1 MAADSS
7 QENTYV
13 IDTES
18 LSEMARLTQ
27 QDRSFT
33 HAMHGVF
40 PHQLDL
46 ARIHDVLDIACGPGG
61 WALDVAYEHPNMH
74 VVGIDVSRIM
84 IEYARSRAEAQNL
97 LNAEFKVMD
106 VLQPLE
112 LADHSFDF
120 VNARTI
126 VGFMLP
132 SAWPEL
138 LKEARRVARP
148 GGTIRL
154 TELELSITNS
164 PANEKIN
171 SLLGQVGVIA
181 KRSFSPDGRNIGIT
195 PMLSR
200 FLRDAGCQ
208 NIQLQAHAIDF
219 SSAAEAQEE
228 FFQNLRVGLQLLQPF
243 LLKLQLVTK
252 EEIEALYQQAL
263 IEVQSADFCGVVY
276 LLSVWGETPLSV

>member
-219 SSAAEAQEE
+219 S
-228 FFQNLRVGLQLLQPF
+228 
-243 LLKLQLVTK
+243 
-252 EEIEALYQQAL
+252 
-263 IEVQSADFCGVVY
+263 
-276 LLSVWGETPLSV
+276 